1 LKKEGAMGNDGLP
14 ISIAIIIAVVILGA
28 LGFVGWIVSSILTNA
43 VATPTG

>member
-1 LKKEGAMGNDGLP
+1 MENDGLP

-28 LGFVGWIVSSILTNA
+28 LGFVGWIVSSILTHA